1 MLDVHVLKT
10 VTRLQITCKNVTTE
24 TINQSFEKCG
34 CDVGDMSA
42 TDTEFQE
49 LFAQTSS
56 ETTLDGYINFEAD
69 AITYE
74 SAVDPTHVDWQQECR
89 EKTLKRSCNQK
100 LLF

>member
-34 CDVGDMSA
+34 CDVGDMST

-69 AITYE
+69 AIN
-74 SAVDPTHVDWQQECR
+74 V
-89 EKTLKRSCNQK
+89 
-100 LLF
+100 